1 MKRRSWKPSA
11 ELSPYIERYWSWES
25 EAGDPLPTLLP
36 GTGHDVFFHAETP
49 FRGAPGR
56 AHLLC
61 VRTRPWPLEAAGR
74 VAFTAVRF
82 RMGALRH
89 FCRAGAEELIDR
101 SVAVEDLWGLEGR
114 RWAGRILAAP
124 DPQTRLDLLN
134 GQLARWLRACR
145 RGDGWVDAAAGRLYR
160 GHAECRIEAVAAEM
174 SIGRRQM
181 ERGFRA
187 ALGMSPKGFQRLA
200 RFQQTARELLLSKSA
215 AGLDAALAHGY
226 YDQSHFI
233 REFESFAKVAPG
245 AFLTPRNFMSHFYN
259 PPGSASGIPT

>member
-1 MKRRSWKPSA
+1 MERRSWQPSK
-11 ELSPYIERYWSWES
+11 ELAPYIERYWSGES
-25 EAGDPLPTLLP
+25 GPGELLPTLLP
-36 GTGHDVFFHAETP
+36 GTGHDVFFHEGTP
-49 FRGAPGR
+49 FRAAAGR

-89 FCRAGAEELIDR
+89 FCRVGAEELFDR
-101 SVAVEDLWGLEGR
+101 SVAVEDLWGREGG
-114 RWAGRILAAP
+114 RWAGRILETEDARG
-124 DPQTRLDLLN
+124 RLELLN
-134 GQLARWLRACR
+134 GQLARWLRAHR
-145 RGDGWVDAAAGRLYR
+145 RDDAWVDAAAGRVYR

-174 SIGRRQM
+174 AVGRRRM
-181 ERGFRA
+181 ERGFQA
-187 ALGMSPKGFQRLA
+187 ALGMSPKEFHRLA

-226 YDQSHFI
+226 YDQPHFI

-245 AFLTPRNFMSHFYN
+245 AFLTPRNFASHFYN
-259 PPGSASGIPT
+259 PPGSASGIPS